1 MSLMEQR
8 KNIILIGMP
17 GCGKTTIGQ
26 MLAEALQ
33 MTFVD
38 MDQAIEADAKTT
50 IPKIFVLQGEAA
62 FRQME
67 TAKARE
73 LGQQTNLVI
82 STGGGVVTREAN
94 MEALGNTGL
103 VIFLDR
109 PLEQILAGQPGNAD
123 NSRPLLAKDREA
135 NLRRLYQERIG
146 LYETYGHICIVNDTT
161 AEAAV
166 EKILQKIK
174 EVGGYTP

>member
-1 MSLMEQR
+1 MKQR
-8 KNIILIGMP
+8 KNIVLIGMP
-17 GCGKTTIGQ
+17 GCGKTTVGRI
-26 MLAEALQ
+26 LAETLQ

-38 MDQAIEADAKTT
+38 MDGAIEADAGTT
-50 IPKIFVLQGEAA
+50 IPCIFAEKGEAV

-67 TAKARE
+67 MAKAKE

-109 PLEQILAGQPGNAD
+109 PLEQILAEQPGNAD
-123 NSRPLLAKDREA
+123 NTRPLLAKDREA
-135 NLRRLYQERIG
+135 NLKRLYRERIG
-146 LYETYGHICIVNDTT
+146 LYETYGHMRIINDTT

-166 EKILQKIK
+166 EKILEKIK